1 MAANFTGNSSLSLQ
15 ASLNKLKKLMIVKSN
30 MIQARISAVAA
41 NRIISKIARC
51 KIKLLSIV
59 SLWKKLKKA

>member
-30 MIQARISAVAA
+30 MIQARTSAVAA
-41 NRIISKIARC
+41 NRIISKIALC